1 HITYGHPYHLHSTQV
16 LLAKELVVAILDGLN
31 LRDLLNIAQTCTTMR
46 GVVLNLIEKYKHQI
60 LTLYILSECR
70 RHQFFAVLTATR
82 GVITGSCALN
92 MILGSPS
99 YPTNNLNII
108 VAAGEFDTMARFLT
122 DDLFFVTGSTTIH
135 RIMRSTVQTFTEFN
149 HLGARITLTES
160 RDKQDVIRVIINCP
174 TTADMSFITPRGA
187 ATLYPT
193 MTIAN
198 NRSFNII
205 YSESIQVAHD
215 LGTFEEMKKSELKT
229 PG

>member
-1 HITYGHPYHLHSTQV
+1 MRLIERV

-31 LRDLLNIAQTCTTMR
+31 LRDLLNVAQTCTTMR
-46 GVVLNLIEKYKHQI
+46 GVVLYLIEKYNHQI
-60 LTLYILSECR
+60 LTPYILSECR

-108 VAAGEFDTMARFLT
+108 VPAGEFDTMARFLT
-122 DDLFFVTGSTTIH
+122 DDLFFCHRFYHH

-160 RDKQDVIRVIINCP
+160 RDKQDVMRVIINCP
-174 TTADMSFITPRGA
+174 TTADMSLITPGGA

-205 YSESIQVAHD
+205 YSESIQV
-215 LGTFEEMKKSELKT
+215 EY
-229 PG
+229 